1 MRLDG
6 KVCVVTGGARGI
18 GRTIAE
24 QLNAAGAEIVYALDR
39 ESASFADLP
48 AGIQGVELDVT
59 APDQIESFVGRVIAE
74 RGRIDVLVNNAG
86 ITRDGLV
93 HKMSD
98 EDWDAVISVNMK
110 GVFNMARAVAPG
122 MMEHGAGSI
131 INISSVVGLDGNIG
145 QTNYS
150 ATKAGVVA
158 MARTWAKEFSR
169 KGAAV
174 RVNAVA
180 PGFVNTEMIQSV
192 PQKVIDGITGK
203 TPLGRL
209 GEPHEI
215 ANTVQFLASDAS
227 SFITGQV
234 IRVDGGLVV

>member
-1 MRLDG
+1 MNVSG

-24 QLNAAGAEIVYALDR
+24 HLNSGGAEIVYAIDR
-39 ESASFADLP
+39 DTGGFSDLP
-48 AGIQGVELDVT
+48 SGIEGVQVDVT
-59 APDQIESFVGRVIAE
+59 KPDEIEAFVEKVVSE
-74 RGRIDVLVNNAG
+74 KGRIDVLVNNAG

-98 EDWDAVISVNMK
+98 DDWDAVISVNMK
-110 GVFNMARAVAPG
+110 GVFNMARAVGPK
-122 MMEHGAGSI
+122 MMEYGSGSI
-131 INISSVVGLDGNIG
+131 INISSVVGLDGNVG
-145 QTNYS
+145 QTNYT

-158 MARTWAKEFSR
+158 MAKTWAKEFSR

-180 PGFVNTEMIQSV
+180 PGFINTEMIQSV

-209 GEPHEI
+209 GEPTEI

>member
-1 MRLDG
+1 MRVDG

-24 QLNAAGAEIVYALDR
+24 HLNSGGAQIVYALDR
-39 ESASFADLP
+39 ETAGFSDLP
-48 AGIQGVELDVT
+48 EGIEGVQVDVT
-59 APDQIESFVGRVIAE
+59 RPAEIEAFVEKVVSDKGRV
-74 RGRIDVLVNNAG
+74 DVLVNNAG

-93 HKMSD
+93 QKMSD
-98 EDWDAVISVNMK
+98 DDWDAVIGVNLK
-110 GVFNMARAVAPG
+110 GVFNMARAVGPK
-122 MMEHGAGSI
+122 MMEYGSGSI
-131 INISSVVGLDGNIG
+131 INISSVVGLDGNVG

-158 MARTWAKEFSR
+158 MAKTWAKEFSR

-180 PGFVNTEMIQSV
+180 PGFINTEMIQSV
-192 PQKVIDGITGK
+192 PRKVIDGITGK

-209 GEPHEI
+209 GEPNEI
-215 ANTVQFLASDAS
+215 ADTVQFLASDAS

>member
-1 MRLDG
+1 MELQG

-18 GRTIAE
+18 GRTIA
-24 QLNAAGAEIVYALDR
+24 QHLSSGGAEIVYALDR
-39 ESASFADLP
+39 ETAGFADLP
-48 AGIQGVELDVT
+48 AGIQGVEVDVT
-59 APDQIESFVGRVIAE
+59 APDQIESFVESVIADK
-74 RGRIDVLVNNAG
+74 GRIDVLVNNAG

-93 HKMSD
+93 HKISD
-98 EDWDAVISVNMK
+98 DDWDSVMAVNLK
-110 GVFNMARAVAPG
+110 GAFNMVRVVGPK
-122 MMEHGAGSI
+122 MMEHGSGSI

-145 QTNYS
+145 QTNYAAS
-150 ATKAGVVA
+150 KAGVVA
-158 MARTWAKEFSR
+158 MAQTWAKEFSR

-192 PQKVIDGITGK
+192 PEKVIQGITAK

-209 GEPHEI
+209 AEPEEV
-215 ANTVQFLASDAS
+215 ANTVQFLASDAA

>member
-1 MRLDG
+1 MKLDG

-24 QLNAAGAEIVYALDR
+24 QLSAAGAEIVYALDR
-39 ESASFADLP
+39 ETARFADLP

-59 APDQIESFVGRVIAE
+59 ARDQIESFVEKLIAE

-98 EDWDAVISVNMK
+98 EDWDAVVSVNMK
-110 GVFNMARAVAPG
+110 GVFNMARAVGPR
-122 MMEHGAGSI
+122 MMEYGAGSI

>member
-1 MRLDG
+1 MRVDG

-24 QLNAAGAEIVYALDR
+24 HLNSGGAEIVYAIDR
-39 ESASFADLP
+39 ETAGFSDLPSGIEGVQVDVTKPDEIASF
-48 AGIQGVELDVT
+48 VEKVVS
-59 APDQIESFVGRVIAE
+59 EK
-74 RGRIDVLVNNAG
+74 GRIDVLVNNAG

-98 EDWDAVISVNMK
+98 DDWDAVINVNMK
-110 GVFNMARAVAPG
+110 GVFNMARAVGPK
-122 MMEHGAGSI
+122 MMEYGSGSI
-131 INISSVVGLDGNIG
+131 INISSVVGLDGNVG
-145 QTNYS
+145 QTNYT

-158 MARTWAKEFSR
+158 MAKTWAKEFSR

-174 RVNAVA
+174 RANAVA
-180 PGFVNTEMIQSV
+180 PGFINTEMIQSV

-209 GEPHEI
+209 GEPTEI
-215 ANTVQFLASDAS
+215 ANAVQFLASDAS